1 MGWGPPVI
9 ADKADDSYRALGVGR
24 SVVASF
30 ASEHPFTNGQ
40 HENRAGPRAARE
52 CLWRLS
58 VRLLFADFS
67 FAISVFL
74 TVAIAAA
81 FAFAFDAPLQVV
93 VSMLVMGLFT
103 ATAEYRMRS
112 RQQPP

>member
-1 MGWGPPVI
+1 M
-9 ADKADDSYRALGVGR
+9 
-24 SVVASF
+24 
-30 ASEHPFTNGQ
+30 
-40 HENRAGPRAARE
+40 
-52 CLWRLS
+52 
-58 VRLLFADFS
+58 RLLFADFG
-67 FAISVFL
+67 FTISVFL

-93 VSMLVMGLFT
+93 VGMLVMGLFT